1 MSFLQK
7 YSLIKSNSKLLS
19 YLHCLADNLLSSLS
33 FSQDGIAKLIQNLD
47 PNKAHGH
54 DNISMRMLKICSS
67 NLFLQISRN
76 NTQALDWNW
85 CFSFWMEKFN
95 QLQSGVVYIYP
106 LKTSE
111 NLKVSWC
118 FQGVKICNTGMQCV
132 NIVSIHKKG
141 DKETLKNYRPVS
153 LLPICAKVLE
163 SYSLK
168 IKVQVFY
175 WK

>member
-1 MSFLQK
+1 MQK
-7 YSLIKSNSKLLS
+7 YSLIKSNSKVLS
-19 YLHCLADNLLSSLS
+19 YLHCLVDNLWSSLS

-47 PNKAHGH
+47 PPNKAHGH

-67 NLFLQISRN
+67 IYKSLEIILKYWIETGVFPSE
-76 NTQALDWNW
+76 WK
-85 CFSFWMEKFN
+85 KFN
-95 QLQSGVVYIYP
+95 QLQSGVAYLYP
-106 LKTSE
+106 RKPSE

-118 FQGVKICNTGMQCV
+118 FQGVKISNTGMQCV